1 MSAGRRPPAEI
12 ATEELSVLI
21 KALRE
26 TDQRLEELTHG
37 EIDTV
42 AYREGRS
49 FLLHRAQGQ
58 LRYTEAA
65 KQAAIL
71 NALPAHIALRDT
83 RGIIVS
89 VNEAWGRFAG
99 ASVLLDPKY
108 GVGLN
113 YLEMCESAR
122 GPAAPDAHKVAEGIH
137 SVLRGGLTHFSI
149 EYACHTPSERRWFLL
164 TVTPLTDDRPNGAVV
179 MHVDVTA
186 ERQIEETLRV
196 SESRFRQMAGR
207 SLSDYLICLE
217 RFSDRSYNS

>member
-21 KALRE
+21 KTLRE
-26 TDQRLEELTHG
+26 TNQRLEELTHG

-42 AYREGRS
+42 ADREGRS

-71 NALPAHIALRDT
+71 NALPAHIALLDT

-99 ASVLLDPKY
+99 ASVLLAPKY
-108 GVGLN
+108 GIGLN
-113 YLEMCESAR
+113 YLEKCESAR
-122 GPAAPDAHKVAEGIH
+122 GTCRTRCSQGGGRHPFGATRRANALFHRIRMSYGIRTALVPIDSDA
-137 SVLRGGLTHFSI
+137 
-149 EYACHTPSERRWFLL
+149 
-164 TVTPLTDDRPNGAVV
+164 
-179 MHVDVTA
+179 
-186 ERQIEETLRV
+186 
-196 SESRFRQMAGR
+196 
-207 SLSDYLICLE
+207 SD
-217 RFSDRSYNS
+217 